1 MTSRHLI
8 DMLLL
13 AALWGASFLFMRIA
27 VPEFGAIPLITM
39 RVGIAAVFLIAV
51 IVVRGQTHELKGKA
65 MPLTLLGL
73 INSAVPF
80 SLFAYSTLFITA
92 GFAAVLN
99 STAPLFGAL
108 IAFIWFRE
116 RLPYARVLGLVI
128 GFTGVLVL
136 LSGKV
141 SFSFGGGGLAALGC
155 LVATCLYGIAANY
168 TKHALTGVRPLV
180 TATGSMIAATLMMLP
195 FAAMLWPEQH
205 ISVKAWFSVIALGV
219 FCTAIAYLLFFRLLA
234 QIGPTKT
241 IAVTYMIPLFGITWG
256 ALFLSES
263 ITMPMVFGGTIILA
277 GVSLATGFISGKFR
291 KVASSET

>member
-1 MTSRHLI
+1 MSTRHLL

-27 VPEFGAIPLITM
+27 VPEFGAVPLIAV
-39 RVGIAAVFLIAV
+39 RVGIAALFLIAV
-51 IVVRGQTHELKGKA
+51 IVIRGQLSELKGKA
-65 MPLTLLGL
+65 VPFTVLGL
-73 INSAVPF
+73 LNSAVPF

-116 RLPYARVLGLVI
+116 RLPWLRVLGLFI

-141 SFSFGGGGLAALGC
+141 SFQPGSGGFAALGA
-155 LVATCLYGIAANY
+155 LFAAFLYGIAVNY
-168 TKHALTGVRPLV
+168 TKHTMTGVRPLV
-180 TATGSMIAATLMMLP
+180 TATGSQITATLMMLP
-195 FAAMLWPEQH
+195 FAIYLWPDNS
-205 ISVKAWFSVIALGV
+205 ISVKAWLSVIALGV
-219 FCTAIAYLLFFRLLA
+219 FCTAIAYLLFFRLLG

-241 IAVTYMIPLFGITWG
+241 IAVTYLIPLFGITWG
-256 ALFLSES
+256 ALFLSEG
-263 ITMPMVFGGTIILA
+263 ITLPMIIGGSIILV
-277 GVSLATGFISGKFR
+277 GVSLATGVISFKA
-291 KVASSET
+291 KKLATSET